1 MASSS
6 YNQLFSYCVK
16 YLGQRY
22 DSDKID
28 SKGDDRTL
36 IRVFNRKTGW
46 HREYEGDGDP

>member
-6 YNQLFSYCVK
+6 YNQLFSHHVK

-22 DSDKID
+22 DSNKIN

-36 IRVFNRKTGW
+36 VRVFNRKTGW
-46 HREYEGDGDP
+46 HREYEGDPNP